1 MMKFSPALKG
11 IITAAVMIAIALI
24 TFYSGMPANSSF
36 QYLVYAAYGLGIVWT
51 LLAYRNSEKYTGLF
65 WDTFNQGFRCFI
77 VITLLMVLFTAVFSK
92 MHPEFAEEAANFHKE
107 DLIKSNTKTPAEI
120 EEAIKEYKNGYTLM
134 LVYSSIFG
142 YLIIGAFVTAIT
154 SFLITRR
161 R

>member
-1 MMKFSPALKG
+1 MKLSPALKG
-11 IITAAVMIAIALI
+11 SVTAAVMIAIALI

-36 QYLVYAAYGLGIVWT
+36 QYLVYATYGLGIVWT
-51 LLAYRNSEKYTGLF
+51 LFAYRNTEKNTGLF

-77 VITLLMVLFTAVFSK
+77 VVTLIMVLFTAVFSK
-92 MHPEFAEEAANFHKE
+92 MHPEFAEEAAKYYKE
-107 DLIKSNTKTPAEI
+107 ELVKSNSKTPSEI
-120 EEAIKEYKNGYTLM
+120 ETSVNKYKKGYTTM